1 MLSSGA
7 QEIENKLEELTNENL
22 RLEKDIE
29 RVHLLRKKK
38 VWLEFDDHNQ
48 HLQSLQSAPELLN
61 EQLNNNERR
70 LQWIEQ
76 KIACAGAETP
86 LGKV

>member
-70 LQWIEQ
+70 LQWIEL
-76 KIACAGAETP
+76 KIACAGAETA